1 MECTVFYSWQSNL
14 PSPTN
19 RTFIQDVLEKAAKT
33 IRKDESIKV
42 TPVITRDT
50 QGIAGSPNI
59 VTAIFD
65 KIRECQVFVCD
76 VSIINQSQEGKP
88 TPNPNVLVELGYA
101 IGVLG
106 WERIILVMNSAY
118 GSVESL
124 PFDLKM
130 HTVTLYHL
138 PNGEDKSVVRKELQ
152 GKLTSKLHEILDMT
166 LSLPP
171 ELPSIAEQAIEAIDS
186 SQSDAPVLTRRYLA
200 WLVEELDR
208 LFPKYKQDRL
218 DILLTAPDDPTK
230 KIVSDFA
237 RFAEAIAIANNF
249 EIAKTVYEGF
259 APILER
265 YECGNLNEDRDF
277 YKFLGHELFDSFLS
291 PFIQNSRFE
300 IMSELIGLECYI
312 QSNYSMKDLVKKY
325 TFIISECGYCET
337 LTKEDGT
344 LSHAD
349 VLNKRHSEGSI
360 VKFAETEFF
369 LFLRQTQTNDKWY
382 FWSISSLEKIPP
394 YLSKSGSIN
403 FATQLFK
410 PLNVPDISALRELVK
425 ACIDKLQN
433 HEESNPYLRAS
444 CSSFDPQTIGS
455 RE

>member
-1 MECTVFYSWQSNL
+1 MECKVFYSWQSDL
-14 PSPTN
+14 PGSTN
-19 RTFIQDVLEKAAKT
+19 RSFIQDALEKAAKT
-33 IRKDESIKV
+33 IRKDESIKIA
-42 TPVITRDT
+42 PVIVRDT
-50 QGIAGSPNI
+50 QGLSGSPNI

-101 IGVLG
+101 IGLLG

-118 GSVESL
+118 GVVEFL

-130 HTVTLYHL
+130 HTVTLYDL

-152 GKLTSKLHEILDMT
+152 GKLTAKLREILAMT

-171 ELPSIAEQAIEAIDS
+171 ELPSFAEQAIEAIENC
-186 SQSDAPVLTRRYLA
+186 QLNAPVLTRKYLA

-208 LFPKYKQDRL
+208 LFPEYKQDRL
-218 DILLTAPDDPTK
+218 DILLTAPDDPTQFL
-230 KIVSDFA
+230 VSDFA
-237 RFAEAIAIANNF
+237 RFSEAIAVTSNF
-249 EIAKTVYEGF
+249 EIAKIVYDRF
-259 APILER
+259 DSILER
-265 YECGNLNEDRDF
+265 YAFQNRDSDRDF
-277 YKFLGHELFDSFLS
+277 YKFIGHELFVSFLS
-291 PFIQNSRFE
+291 PFILKNEFE
-300 IMSELIGLECYI
+300 ILSKLLILEWHI
-312 QSNYSMKDLVKKY
+312 QSNDSQQDLVRQY
-325 TFIISECGYCET
+325 TFISECSYCQT
-337 LTKEDGT
+337 LEKKDGT

-360 VKFAETEFF
+360 VKFPETEFF
-369 LFLRQTQTNDKWY
+369 LFLRQTPTNDIWY
-382 FWSISSLEKIPP
+382 FRSISSLEKIPP
-394 YLSKSGSIN
+394 YLSKAGSIN

-433 HEESNPYLRAS
+433 HEESNPVLRAS
-444 CSSFDPQTIGS
+444 LRSSFDPQTIGS